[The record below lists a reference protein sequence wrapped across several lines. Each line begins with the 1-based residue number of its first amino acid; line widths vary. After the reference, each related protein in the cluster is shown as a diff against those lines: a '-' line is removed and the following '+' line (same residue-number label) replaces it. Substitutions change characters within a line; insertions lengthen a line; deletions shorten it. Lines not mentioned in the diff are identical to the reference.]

1 MTGAAQIDVWTPK
14 SESYCSRDAEEKKKK
29 KGNDTLWRSL
39 CGHRRAKANAE
50 ETQIKK
56 KGRRN
61 DRLCESLSS
70 DITK

>member
-14 SESYCSRDAEEKKKK
+14 SESYCSRDAEEKKK
-29 KGNDTLWRSL
+29 GNDTLWKSL

-56 KGRRN
+56 KKVDVMTGYVNHYRQ
-61 DRLCESLSS
+61 
-70 DITK
+70 I